1 MEEISNFDYIN
12 YIKNFKPKFLKSDIK
27 TKYFEGFYFK
37 NKMERLV
44 EIKIKSIIKLL
55 VTSLGIYGA
64 IGIPKGD
71 MTRH

>member
-44 EIKIKSIIKLL
+44 EIKIKLPKHRLRLIQILDTNNGVRHWIK
-55 VTSLGIYGA
+55 
-64 IGIPKGD
+64 
-71 MTRH
+71 HF